1 MKRLFGLVLALFL
14 IFWSSV
20 NEAELSNQQSQSIG
34 VTFEELSFDEV
45 ITKAQELNKPIL
57 VDVWSYG

>member
-1 MKRLFGLVLALFL
+1 MKRLVVVILALFL
-14 IFWSSV
+14 ISCSS
-20 NEAELSNQQSQSIG
+20 NDEAELSNQKNQSVG
-34 VTFEELSFDEV
+34 VKFEELSFDEV